1 MDEQL
6 TVDLKDYADQ
16 IEEILTE
23 KKNVTSQ
30 KNIIL
35 NQNFKDLAPKVYFH
49 FVSIRNS
56 MRSKK
61 FFDKTDSLS
70 KIKSAKK
77 DRK

>member
-1 MDEQL
+1 MSKTFTLDFAGRKVVDEQL

-35 NQNFKDLAPKVYFH
+35 NQNFRDLAPKVL
-49 FVSIRNS
+49 V
-56 MRSKK
+56 
-61 FFDKTDSLS
+61 
-70 KIKSAKK
+70 
-77 DRK
+77 